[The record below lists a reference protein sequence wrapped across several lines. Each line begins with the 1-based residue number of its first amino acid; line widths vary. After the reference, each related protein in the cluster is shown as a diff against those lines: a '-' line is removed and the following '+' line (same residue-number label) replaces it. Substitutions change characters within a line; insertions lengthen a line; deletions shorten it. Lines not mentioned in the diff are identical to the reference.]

1 MKKLNKEQIEN
12 LSGAILTGFEHAHY
26 LEEAVKMGV
35 FEPSALKQVQK
46 TLKHLIFMEKNY
58 YNAVDEMDEK
68 NMADKLFSNKLSFVK
83 WMINKFPHGKYNK
96 LQEVCVSF
104 SLDPYRLGR
113 ISDKILIE
121 NGAKKQ

>member
-1 MKKLNKEQIEN
+1 MKKLTEDQIQN

-26 LEEAVKMGV
+26 LEEAVKIGI

-46 TLKHLIFMEKNY
+46 TLKHLIFLEKHY
-58 YNAVDEMDEK
+58 YNAVEEMDEK
-68 NMADKLFSNKLSFVK
+68 NMADKLFSNKLDFVD
-83 WMINKFPHGKYNK
+83 WMIKKFPHGKYNK

-104 SLDPYRLGR
+104 SLDPYRLAR

-121 NGAKKQ
+121 NGAKK